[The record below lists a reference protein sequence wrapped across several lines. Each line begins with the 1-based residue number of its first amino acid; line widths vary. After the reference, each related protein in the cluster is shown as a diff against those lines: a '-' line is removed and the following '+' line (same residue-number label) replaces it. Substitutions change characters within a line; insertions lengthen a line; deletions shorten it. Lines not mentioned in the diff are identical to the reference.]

1 MGQIKF
7 NKKNNLFV
15 YIGIKILLTFEQK
28 SAIKVPV
35 VQKDDNS
42 HVGKALIS
50 WDTSRKNNA
59 SGVNE
64 GSLMLCP
71 TDV

>member
-1 MGQIKF
+1 M
-7 NKKNNLFV
+7 KK
-15 YIGIKILLTFEQK
+15 LLTLKKK
-28 SAIKVPV
+28 SVISIPV

-59 SGVNE
+59 SGVDE